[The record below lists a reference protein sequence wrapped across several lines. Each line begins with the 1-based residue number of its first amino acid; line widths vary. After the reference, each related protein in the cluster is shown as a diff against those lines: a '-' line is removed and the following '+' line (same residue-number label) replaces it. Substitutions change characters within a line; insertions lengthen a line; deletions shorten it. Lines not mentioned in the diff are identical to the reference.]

1 MKMLLLVAVLMAP
14 AAWASDFGGGGSDAS
29 CGASCATTIGVT
41 VGITFGLDLIID
53 VVNLINFIPGGYLKP
68 GWGILQGLWGLGHV
82 ALGGMLT
89 GIGILAAI
97 LQSPTAGNFLG
108 IGLVMLAEGIFL
120 VVIAIASGVRFVQD
134 KIREREE
141 RRHPAVPVVSG
152 FIDPRGNGAFAT
164 LGWQF

>member
-1 MKMLLLVAVLMAP
+1 MKTLLLVVVLMAP
-14 AAWASDFGGGGSDAS
+14 AAWASDFGGGGSDSS
-29 CGASCATTIGVT
+29 CGSSCATTIGVA

-53 VVNLINFIPGGYLKP
+53 VVDLINLIPGGYIKP

-82 ALGGMLT
+82 VLGGMLT

-108 IGLVMLAEGIFL
+108 IGLVMLAEGILL
-120 VVIAIASGVRFVQD
+120 VVVAIVSGVRFVQ
-134 KIREREE
+134 ERIKE
-141 RRHPAVPVVSG
+141 RQNRTHPAVPIVSA
-152 FIDPRGNGAFAT
+152 FVDPRGNGGFAT